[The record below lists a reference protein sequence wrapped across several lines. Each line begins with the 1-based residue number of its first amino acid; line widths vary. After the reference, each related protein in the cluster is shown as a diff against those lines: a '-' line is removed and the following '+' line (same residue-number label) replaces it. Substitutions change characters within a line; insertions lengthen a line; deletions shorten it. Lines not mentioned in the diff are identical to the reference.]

1 MKSELFLDASYAI
14 ALTAPGDHHHRR
26 AVELSEQIEAGRVR
40 LTTTRAVLLEIGN
53 SLARNRQIAVAL
65 LSALEGDPS
74 VEIVALSDSLYQRAF
89 ALFAQRGDKTWG
101 LTDCVSFLVMQER
114 GLTDALTT
122 DRHFGQAGFRALLR
136 DEPVR

>member
-14 ALTAPGDHHHRR
+14 ALTAPGDHHHQR
-26 AVELSEQIEAGRVR
+26 AVEFSEQIEAERVR
-40 LTTTRAVLLEIGN
+40 LTITRAVLLEIGN

-74 VEIVALSDSLYQRAF
+74 VEIVALSESLYHRALT
-89 ALFAQRGDKTWG
+89 LFAQRRDKSWG
-101 LTDCVSFLVMQER
+101 LTDCVSFVVMQER

-122 DRHFGQAGFRALLR
+122 DKHFPQAGFRALLR
-136 DEPVR
+136 E

>member
-1 MKSELFLDASYAI
+1 MRSELFLDASYAI

-26 AVELSEQIEAGRVR
+26 AVELSEQIEAERVR
-40 LTTTRAVLLEIGN
+40 LTTTRPVLLEIGN
-53 SLARNRQIAVAL
+53 SLARNRPIAVAL

-74 VEIVALSDSLYQRAF
+74 VEIISLSEPLYHSAL

-101 LTDCVSFLVMQER
+101 LTDCVSFIVMQER

-122 DRHFGQAGFRALLR
+122 DKHFWQAGFRALLR
-136 DEPVR
+136 E